1 MYRTGFT
8 FVLFV
13 DCKVIDILTEEGQEP
28 ASKLE
33 VGSTGR
39 NKYRQILG
47 IKTACACA
55 FRVVLCWY
63 RGIASC
69 LPSRRAPL
77 LTSDLDRLLSEVS
90 SHSTSYEKRCAQQ

>member
-13 DCKVIDILTEEGQEP
+13 DCKVIDILAEEGQEP

-39 NKYRQILG
+39 NKYCQILG
-47 IKTACACA
+47 IKTVHALAL
-55 FRVVLCWY
+55 FVSFHV
-63 RGIASC
+63 G
-69 LPSRRAPL
+69 
-77 LTSDLDRLLSEVS
+77 TEV
-90 SHSTSYEKRCAQQ
+90 